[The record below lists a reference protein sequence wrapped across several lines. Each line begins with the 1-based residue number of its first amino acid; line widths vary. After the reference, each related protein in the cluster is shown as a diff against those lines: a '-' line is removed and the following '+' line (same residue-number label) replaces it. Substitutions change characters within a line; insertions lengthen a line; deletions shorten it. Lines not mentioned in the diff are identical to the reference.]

1 MRAVALVASALLL
14 AACRT
19 PDEGEPRVAETDSGR
34 GTISG
39 AGQPA
44 DSLTITNRDGSVNL
58 GLAGGQVWMALSDS
72 LRAKL
77 RQDLATDTS
86 AAKGPG
92 GLGGMIER
100 TVKENVRG
108 LLDQRITRPLDEIR
122 DARYE
127 GGRIVFEYSGSSLM
141 KFENIKVNDN
151 QPALASFREDDARRF
166 VTEVRRAKGL
176 EGQQ

>member
-1 MRAVALVASALLL
+1 MRPLALLASALLL

-34 GTISG
+34 GTVSG
-39 AGQPA
+39 ASRPA

-72 LRAKL
+72 LRGHL
-77 RQDLATDTS
+77 RQRLAADTG
-86 AAKGPG
+86 AAEGAG
-92 GLGGMIER
+92 GIGGMIER
-100 TVKENVRG
+100 TVKQNVQA
-108 LLDQRITRPLDEIR
+108 LLDQRIARPLGEIR

-127 GGRIVFEYSGSSLM
+127 NGRIVFEYSGSSVM
-141 KFENIKVNDN
+141 KFENIKVNDD
-151 QPALASFREDDARRF
+151 QPALASFREADARRF

-176 EGQQ
+176 EAQQ

>member
-1 MRAVALVASALLL
+1 MRALVVAAALLL

-34 GTISG
+34 GTVSG
-39 AGQPA
+39 VSRPA

-58 GLAGGQVWMALSDS
+58 GLAGGEVWMALSDS
-72 LRAKL
+72 LRTELRDKL
-77 RQDLATDTS
+77 ARDT
-86 AAKGPG
+86 AASTEGG
-92 GLGGMIER
+92 GLGGFIER
-100 TVKENVRG
+100 TVKQNVQG

-127 GGRIVFEYSGSSLM
+127 NGRIVFEYSGSSLM
-141 KFENIKVNDN
+141 KFENIKVNDD
-151 QPALASFREDDARRF
+151 QPVLASFREDDARRF